1 MLTNWAGRQLKLVK
15 KKRWGGSIYPMSCV
29 LILFLK
35 MGCKNQCK
43 KMVCHEGG
51 QGMCVDVSR
60 RKYLQKRL
68 LFICLTKSIKKWLIS
83 CHFGNFSYAYHITI
97 FRHDLGNIAW
107 IEKLHHEDWK
117 NNWWQTQNKQEHIT

>member
-1 MLTNWAGRQLKLVK
+1 
-15 KKRWGGSIYPMSCV
+15 MSCV

-60 RKYLQKRL
+60 RKYLSKAL
-68 LFICLTKSIKKWLIS
+68 VVYMPYKK
-83 CHFGNFSYAYHITI
+83 Y
-97 FRHDLGNIAW
+97 
-107 IEKLHHEDWK
+107 K
-117 NNWWQTQNKQEHIT
+117 NMVDFLSFW